1 MPIAVGKR
9 TGLGTLPRGQRLK
22 PLTIP
27 LTVGEN
33 LAAAE
38 AAVTQYD
45 VRRTEA
51 ELAEANKNLDALHK
65 QARELEDEININRYT
80 IQAVKEEAKTKKKG
94 RKSGRIGGVKKRGKG
109 RKAGRETL
117 AAVDAIAKPVVDQDV
132 IVFSEIADKY
142 PDLSLALLLEAE
154 DFFRRMDKDGSGD
167 ISVNELELLF
177 SEKGVWM
184 DRAELSMLVAIFDTD
199 QNGQI
204 DYMEY
209 IDMLM
214 TFTDDILIKLKV
226 ERLSDEKGALLQK
239 AVALYKRDTRGKDQA
254 CSIQ

>member
-1 MPIAVGKR
+1 MP
-9 TGLGTLPRGQRLK
+9 RLK

-27 LTVGEN
+27 LTVGED
-33 LAAAE
+33 LAVTE
-38 AAVTQYD
+38 AAVTKYD

-51 ELAEANKNLDALHK
+51 LLADANKNLDGLHK
-65 QARELEDEININRYT
+65 QARELEDEININKYT
-80 IQAVKEEAKTKKKG
+80 IQAVKDEGKSKKKG
-94 RKSGRIGGVKKRGKG
+94 RKSGRIGGVKKKGKG
-109 RKAGRETL
+109 RKSGRETL
-117 AAVDAIAKPVVDQDV
+117 VVENAQPAALDQDV
-132 IVFSEIADKY
+132 VVFSEIAEKY

-167 ISVNELELLF
+167 ISVDELELLF

-184 DRAELSMLVAIFDTD
+184 DRTELAMLVSIFDAD

-214 TFTDDILIKLKV
+214 TFTDDIRIKLRV
-226 ERLSDEKGALLQK
+226 ERLDDGKGQLLQK